1 MTQIAHA
8 GFPASTGM
16 FLGLAGF
23 VATIMTVSVY
33 GVCFCSY
40 ALSRV
45 LVGWNLVW
53 EIDFSDFHNRAVPDL
68 EDAGGH
74 RADRRPRGASI
85 RRVVG
90 RTGFRRLTRTSRS
103 SRSFRGR
110 SHRRQRRA
118 SLENRPRQNFSK
130 PRWPPPR
137 RRPGNRANMC
147 RRIRFAA
154 ASPWSLKC
162 QFLPVQRSRVCGS
175 TIVM

>member
-74 RADRRPRGASI
+74 RADRRPRGNSGAVTAINTPTATS
-85 RRVVG
+85 VHAAKSH
-90 RTGFRRLTRTSRS
+90 SRS
-103 SRSFRGR
+103 TSGG
-110 SHRRQRRA
+110 A
-118 SLENRPRQNFSK
+118 SVI
-130 PRWPPPR
+130 
-137 RRPGNRANMC
+137 AMA
-147 RRIRFAA
+147 I
-154 ASPWSLKC
+154 
-162 QFLPVQRSRVCGS
+162 
-175 TIVM
+175 